1 MNSQYPFAGNSNQM
15 SGLNPAMGMNMM
27 GYNFDPMSGM
37 NPMGQMNLG
46 PNFDPQNFNQKK

>member
-1 MNSQYPFAGNSNQM
+1 MNSQYPLSGSNQM
-15 SGLNPAMGMNMM
+15 SGLNPSMGMNMM
-27 GYNFDPMSGM
+27 GYNFDPMNSI